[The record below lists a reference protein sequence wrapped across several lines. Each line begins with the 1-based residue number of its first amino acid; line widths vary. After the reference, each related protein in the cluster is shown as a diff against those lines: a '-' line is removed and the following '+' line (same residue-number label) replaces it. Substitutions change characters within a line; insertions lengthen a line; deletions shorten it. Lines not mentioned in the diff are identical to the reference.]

1 MNYVYNVILVKDA
14 RIYLQVELERQ
25 EEEQTKI
32 LHLLVH

>member
-1 MNYVYNVILVKDA
+1 MNYAYNVILVKDA